1 MRHFLVFFL
10 FSIVL
15 LGAFLP
21 SYVAGQEVY
30 ALEVQGFAWTH
41 STLNLLIVPAGNE
54 SWWNP
59 LYINSTLRAIG
70 QWNEA
75 ITQFAQNNT
84 DYSYL
89 SGLTINSN
97 ISNQTLPGYD
107 IYINWTEASLS
118 NTADE
123 IGLTRTFVSRDSTI
137 NNCTISLAASA
148 NHQMTL
154 NDVDMQNI
162 ALHELGHVLGLGHC
176 NYTGDLMYL
185 FYSVG
190 GVAGEE
196 VSTLDA
202 YGVATVFAWMKD
214 PTSFYPVSGWL
225 TAHSVTLPSFI
236 TYQGIPV
243 SPQNAPPQTL
253 ENNSVVRFFM
263 LVYQLLLHPE
273 IAVAVAAFI
282 IFFII
287 IGIAARPRKRRPATA
302 DS

>member
-1 MRHFLVFFL
+1 MRHFLIFFL
-10 FSIVL
+10 ISMLL
-15 LGAFLP
+15 LGAFLL
-21 SYVAGQEVY
+21 SATAGQDVY
-30 ALEVQGFAWTH
+30 ALELQGFAWTH
-41 STLNLLIVPAGNE
+41 STLTALIVPAENQ

-59 LYINSTLRAIG
+59 LYLNSTLRAIG

-89 SGLTINSN
+89 SGLTIQFN

-107 IYINWTEASLS
+107 LYINWTEASLS
-118 NTADE
+118 NTSDE

-137 NNCTISLAASA
+137 NNCTINLAAQA
-148 NHQMTL
+148 RNQVAL

-162 ALHELGHVLGLGHC
+162 ALHELGHGLGLGHC

-190 GVAGEE
+190 GAAGGE
-196 VSTLDA
+196 VSSLDA
-202 YGVATVFAWMKD
+202 YGVATVFAWMKNQ
-214 PTSFYPVSGWL
+214 TSFYPISGWL
-225 TAHSVTLPSFI
+225 TAHSVTLPSYI

-253 ENNSVVRFFM
+253 ENNSVVRFFV
-263 LVYQLLLHPE
+263 LVFQLLLHPE
-273 IAVAVAAFI
+273 IAIAVIAFI

-287 IGIAARPRKRRPATA
+287 VGVAARPRKRRPTMAG
-302 DS
+302 S

>member
-1 MRHFLVFFL
+1 ML
-10 FSIVL
+10 L
-15 LGAFLP
+15 LGAFFL
-21 SYVAGQEVY
+21 SDVAGEEAY

-41 STLNLLIVPAGNE
+41 SSLNALVIPADNE

-59 LYINSTLRAIG
+59 LYINATLRAIG

-89 SGLTINSN
+89 SGLIIQSN
-97 ISNQTLPGYD
+97 ISNETLSGYD

-118 NTADE
+118 NTSDE
-123 IGLTRTFVSRDSTI
+123 IGLTRTFVSRDTTI
-137 NNCTISLAASA
+137 TNCTISLAAHA
-148 NHQMTL
+148 NHQMSL

-162 ALHELGHVLGLGHC
+162 ALHELGHGLGLGHC

-190 GVAGEE
+190 GGAGEE
-196 VSTLDA
+196 VSSLDA
-202 YGVATVFAWMKD
+202 YGVATVFAWMKN

-225 TAHSVTLPSFI
+225 TAHSVTLPSYI

-253 ENNSVVRFFM
+253 ENNSVVRFFG
-263 LVYQLLLHPE
+263 LVFQLLLHPE
-273 IAVAVAAFI
+273 IALAVIAFI

-287 IGIAARPRKRRPATA
+287 IGVAARPRKQWPLRLTHKLQKIFDAPRL
-302 DS
+302 